1 MRRLWVAI
9 DRNGRVI
16 PAMIHP
22 IVPPKDLLETALS
35 FLYLFIRPLVLISL
49 LSLRP
54 LFLDVLG
61 RKERLCAAARDD
73 AAGYTLDT
81 APIHMPRCVSKKW
94 EPHLLSRSRL
104 PFETRRRHRKS
115 VINFVGSRM
124 ARIGIDIGD
133 HGEATISS

>member
-49 LSLRP
+49 LSPGPCFSMYRGKRDSALLRETM
-54 LFLDVLG
+54 LLG
-61 RKERLCAAARDD
+61 IHSTPHPYTCRDASARN
-73 AAGYTLDT
+73 G
-81 APIHMPRCVSKKW
+81 
-94 EPHLLSRSRL
+94 SRISSPGL
-104 PFETRRRHRKS
+104 PFETRRRHRES
-115 VINFVGSRM
+115 VINFNGSRTT
-124 ARIGIDIGD
+124 RIGIDIGD
-133 HGEATISS
+133 HGETTISN

>member
-22 IVPPKDLLETALS
+22 IVLPKDLLETALS

-49 LSLRP
+49 LSPSPCFSMYRGEGVLLRETMLLGIHSTP
-54 LFLDVLG
+54 HPYTCCDASARNGSRISSPGRDFLSKLG
-61 RKERLCAAARDD
+61 R
-73 AAGYTLDT
+73 
-81 APIHMPRCVSKKW
+81 
-94 EPHLLSRSRL
+94 
-104 PFETRRRHRKS
+104 HREN

-124 ARIGIDIGD
+124 ARIGIDIED
-133 HGEATISS
+133 YGETMILN

>member
-9 DRNGRVI
+9 DRNGHVI
-16 PAMIHP
+16 PAMIYP
-22 IVPPKDLLETALS
+22 IVLPKDLLETALS

-49 LSLRP
+49 LSLGPCFSMYR
-54 LFLDVLG
+54 G
-61 RKERLCAAARDD
+61 KRCAAARDD

-104 PFETRRRHRKS
+104 PFETRQTHRES

-124 ARIGIDIGD
+124 ARIGIDIED
-133 HGEATISS
+133 HGETTISS

>member
-9 DRNGRVI
+9 DRNGHVI
-16 PAMIHP
+16 PAMIYP
-22 IVPPKDLLETALS
+22 IVLPKDLLETALS

-49 LSLRP
+49 LSPGPCFSMYWGKRGALLRETM
-54 LFLDVLG
+54 LLG
-61 RKERLCAAARDD
+61 I
-73 AAGYTLDT
+73 LDT

-104 PFETRRRHRKS
+104 PFETRQTHRES

-124 ARIGIDIGD
+124 ARIGIDIED
-133 HGEATISS
+133 HGEATFSS

>member
-1 MRRLWVAI
+1 MRRLWVVI

-49 LSLRP
+49 LPSGPRFSLYRRRR
-54 LFLDVLG
+54 V
-61 RKERLCAAARDD
+61 CARDD
-73 AAGYTLDT
+73 AAGYTLGT
-81 APIHMPRCVSKKW
+81 HTHIHRAMRQQEMGAVS
-94 EPHLLSRSRL
+94 PL
-104 PFETRRRHRKS
+104 PFETSFRNAVQHCES

-124 ARIGIDIGD
+124 RGIGIDIGD
-133 HGEATISS
+133 HRETMISS